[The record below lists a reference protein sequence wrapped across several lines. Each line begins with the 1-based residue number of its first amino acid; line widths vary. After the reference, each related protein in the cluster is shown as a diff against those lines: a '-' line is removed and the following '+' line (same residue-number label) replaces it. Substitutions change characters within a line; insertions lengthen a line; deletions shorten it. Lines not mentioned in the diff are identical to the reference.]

1 MGANRAVSMAPGTW
15 WRNAPQAMAKQAQC
29 PARPTQEGT
38 GAWVGG
44 VAGRGE
50 PGRPGAGRSRA
61 PEGARPQP
69 ARERTEPAQQQQF
82 SEQTFSRTVYT
93 SSGNSRLFQPGACG
107 EESAADLVTTVCEG
121 RNEDPQ
127 RPARGVWK
135 RALEAHSLPL
145 NSCLGFSAN
154 RSSLLQVSP

>member
-1 MGANRAVSMAPGTW
+1 M
-15 WRNAPQAMAKQAQC
+15 
-29 PARPTQEGT
+29 
-38 GAWVGG
+38 GG

-69 ARERTEPAQQQQF
+69 ARERTEPAQQQQS

-93 SSGNSRLFQPGACG
+93 SSENSRLEQPGACG

-121 RNEDPQ
+121 RNKREEFGSE
-127 RPARGVWK
+127 RWK
-135 RALEAHSLPL
+135 PIR
-145 NSCLGFSAN
+145 CL
-154 RSSLLQVSP
+154 